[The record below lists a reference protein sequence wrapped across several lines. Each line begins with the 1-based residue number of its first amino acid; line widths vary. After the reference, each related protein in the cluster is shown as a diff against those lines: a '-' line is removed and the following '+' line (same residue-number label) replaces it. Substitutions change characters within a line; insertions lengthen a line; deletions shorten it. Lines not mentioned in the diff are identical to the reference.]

1 MIAVNPAVKAGRPC
15 LEGLRADL
23 HMHSHFSD
31 GSDSAEKLA
40 EKIYGEGISVFA
52 LTDHDTA
59 DGCAAV
65 QKAVKEICPEVHFI
79 PGIEFSCKT
88 GAGKCH
94 ILGYGCDTGHPAFL
108 DAVEEGRKMRRENL
122 KKRLDTLE
130 HKDGIPF
137 TEAEKEYLYSLP
149 AAGKPHI
156 AEILVKKGI
165 VSEISQGIEKYLKG
179 SRTGSDRISA
189 ETAVHAIAASGGI
202 PVWAHP
208 LGGEGEKRPAEGEF
222 ERQLEMLLSF
232 GIPGSGVLLFPLQCR
247 RIFFSEAAGGASRT
261 AHQRR
266 QRLSRQQKKYRTGL
280 SELSGTA
287 DRSRTSDYTQKTVVI
302 LRR

>member
-232 GIPGSGVLLFPLQCR
+232 GIRGLECYYSR
-247 RIFFSEAAGGASRT
+247 YSAGESSFL
-261 AHQRR
+261 RR
-266 QRLSRQQKKYRTGL
+266 QAEHHGL
-280 SELSGTA
+280 LISGG
-287 DRSRTSDYTQKTVVI
+287 SDYHGSRKNIEPGCLNCQGQQIGAERLTI
-302 LRR
+302 LRKLL